1 MALMAVLRSS
11 SRWKASRLDFWTKKS
26 RNASDTKT
34 ATMIISRTVKPDFVF
49 IIIIITQKMV
59 VPGGIEPPTSG
70 L

>member
-1 MALMAVLRSS
+1 MALMAVFFFS
-11 SRWKASRLDFWTKKS
+11 SRSKASMLPFCKKKS
-26 RNASDTKT
+26 RNSSPAKV
-34 ATMIISRTVKPDFVF
+34 ATMTISKTVKPDFVF